1 MISSRKVQNAFK
13 VKKLF
18 IKLAVLTLMF
28 NAHLSQAKETSV
40 GNNLIIQLYQF
51 HSSTLIYE

>member
-1 MISSRKVQNAFK
+1 MISSRKVQNASK
-13 VKKLF
+13 VKKFF
-18 IKLAVLTLMF
+18 IKLVVLTLMI